1 MNCNNKTING
11 LIEIDSDYVVSDYYN
26 DVNGNQLIYLQN
38 VRSDIQQQ
46 IDNCNMSIS
55 GSTINYNYLQSE
67 INTISGTLNNYII
80 SNNNIVQYQNLY
92 MYSISS
98 YIYSY
103 NTINNNINNIQNL
116 YLTSLSSSISTI
128 NNLNNYQNLYMSS
141 ISSYIISYNN
151 NNNNINNYQN
161 LYINSLSGTLNN
173 YIISNNNINN
183 YQNLYLVS
191 LSNSILSLN
200 NYIYNSISGYLYY
213 YNQTVNYSNITYGY
227 MNQSLSYRN
236 NCYDYTNTCNLD
248 VTYCNNLKDE
258 TIINKNEAIDAKNS
272 AVDAKNSANASAGAS
287 AGSAAASGA
296 SAGASAG
303 FATSAAASASE
314 AAAYVATFNSTYGP
328 RIEVVE
334 GKCQYQNVILG
345 VTDFSSDVSVSNG
358 PIIVELKKTDRSL
371 FSLGIDAESGS
382 ITNGINNSNGINNT
396 GGIISD
402 SISIDSGKLAIKK
415 NTVNQISYNSVGS
428 TSVRDAGIEFIAP
441 LFNPYLLSDTGTMNL
456 RAFNVNIGNADQSS
470 VVYINGT
477 VYFSNPLNMSNFINQ
492 FA

>member
-1 MNCNNKTING
+1 MNNNIKTLNG
-11 LIEIDSDYVVSDYYN
+11 LIEIESDYITSDYYQ
-26 DVNGNQLIYLQN
+26 DVAGNQILYLQN
-38 VRSDIQQQ
+38 VRSDIQEQ
-46 IDNCNMSIS
+46 IDNCMTIS

-98 YIYSY
+98 YVYSY

-128 NNLNNYQNLYMSS
+128 NNINNYQNLYMSS
-141 ISSYIISYNN
+141 ISSYIILYNN
-151 NNNNINNYQN
+151 N
-161 LYINSLSGTLNN
+161 
-173 YIISNNNINN
+173 NNNINN

-227 MNQSLSYRN
+227 MNQSLTYRN

-248 VTYCNNLKDE
+248 VTYCNNLKNE
-258 TIINKNEAIDAKNS
+258 TITNKNEAIDAKNS
-272 AVDAKNSANASAGAS
+272 AVDAKNSAVGSASAS
-287 AGSAAASGA
+287 AGSAAASAA
-296 SAGASAG
+296 SAVTAAG

-314 AAAYVATFNSTYGP
+314 AAAYVAGFNTTYGP
-328 RIEVVE
+328 RIEAVE
-334 GKCQYQNVILG
+334 EKTTFQNVILG

-402 SISIDSGKLAIKK
+402 SVSIDSGKLAIKK

>member
-1 MNCNNKTING
+1 MNNNIKTLNG
-11 LIEIDSDYVVSDYYN
+11 LIEIESDYITSDYYQ
-26 DVNGNQLIYLQN
+26 DVAGNQILYLQN
-38 VRSDIQQQ
+38 VRSDIQEQ
-46 IDNCNMSIS
+46 IDNCMTIS

-98 YIYSY
+98 YVYSY

-128 NNLNNYQNLYMSS
+128 
-141 ISSYIISYNN
+141 
-151 NNNNINNYQN
+151 
-161 LYINSLSGTLNN
+161 
-173 YIISNNNINN
+173 NNINN

-227 MNQSLSYRN
+227 MNQSLTYRN

-248 VTYCNNLKDE
+248 VTYCNNLKNE
-258 TIINKNEAIDAKNS
+258 TITNKNEAIDAKNS
-272 AVDAKNSANASAGAS
+272 AVDAKNSAVGSASAS
-287 AGSAAASGA
+287 AGSAAASAA
-296 SAGASAG
+296 SAVTAAG

-314 AAAYVATFNSTYGP
+314 AAAYVAGFNTTYGP
-328 RIEVVE
+328 RIEAVE
-334 GKCQYQNVILG
+334 EKTTFQNVILG

-402 SISIDSGKLAIKK
+402 SVSIDSGKLAIKK